1 MVGPSTRRD
10 LIAQATKVR
19 PPEIALRG
27 LTRPLGV
34 HPPARP
40 LWRQYWHANC
50 VCQSQRL
57 GSGTSRTFF
66 SASARPIAF
75 LAAVTASDL
84 FAAWPMITTPATDA
98 VHFRRRARC
107 LERRY
112 IRCARRKPMM
122 DRGSRERGLLG
133 CWHEPF

>member
-1 MVGPSTRRD
+1 MDGPTRP
-10 LIAQATKVR
+10 QKVR

-98 VHFRRRARC
+98 VHFQTPRSMPSTTVYSMCRYFIVGRAFDV
-107 LERRY
+107 
-112 IRCARRKPMM
+112 AKTA
-122 DRGSRERGLLG
+122 
-133 CWHEPF
+133 PFSVPQP